1 MELADPVSVEDRGT
15 TAAFRDPEKPKK
27 PPVRTTTLDKVVI
40 DRIADYYIQTDLKFE
55 EEVRRIYSL
64 YSFRVLATNLLLKAG
79 APRHIRMMRGRWTS
93 DEGMDTYTR
102 EELGMMLEFMR
113 LQSKQ
118 VLKAYQ
124 IIGASEGMKTAGG
137 IQGVSRGGAGAASE
151 GYCGAR
157 PAVREPLTSIAAPQW
172 PSLWCGFVCG
182 G

>member
-1 MELADPVSVEDRGT
+1 MPPFLGLQSN
-15 TAAFRDPEKPKK
+15 PEKHQK
-27 PPVRTTTLDKVVI
+27 PPVKTATLDKAVI
-40 DRIADYYIQTDLKFE
+40 DRIAQYYIRNGLEFE
-55 EEVRRIYSL
+55 EKEVRRIYSL
-64 YSFRVLATNLLLKAG
+64 HSFRVLATNLLLKAG
-79 APRHIRMMRGRWTS
+79 APRHVRMMLGRWTS

-102 EELGMMLEFMR
+102 EELGMMLDFMR

-157 PAVREPLTSIAAPQW
+157 FEGIS
-172 PSLWCGFVCG
+172 
-182 G
+182 